1 MPAALAPLDGFA
13 ATGVPSAAAL
23 ARELSSLAQPMIKA
37 IGEPARTGGVM
48 EKIQAGAER
57 LVRIRPVGDVP
68 GDDPAAMSRAS
79 RRRPRATTSAARSR
93 ISSKLPASVRA
104 PAEPWIK
111 RAAARDAALAAS
123 RQFAQ
128 ESLGALGKPSQ

>member
-1 MPAALAPLDGFA
+1 MVSLRPAFRRG
-13 ATGVPSAAAL
+13 AL

-37 IGEPARTGGVM
+37 IGEPVRTGSVM

-68 GDDPAAMSRAS
+68 GDDPAAMVARIEAK
-79 RRRPRATTSAARSR
+79 AARND
-93 ISSKLPASVRA
+93 INGALADLSKLPASVRA
-104 PAEPWIK
+104 PAEAVDQA
-111 RAAARDAALAAS
+111 RAARDAALTAS

-128 ESLGALGKPSQ
+128 EALGALGKPSQ